1 MKSKKDIQL
10 ELLQEVDDIC
20 SKNNLNYI
28 LTGLNSLNAY
38 LNHTL
43 RNGPISVAIAMTQGD
58 IKAFCKIIDENYGK
72 ERYVEGIFNN
82 PNYDK
87 AYVVY
92 GNKNTTDFHIVKPD
106 NNIHHGININIYPI
120 TKIQNQEGWKKLAN
134 KAFNKIYRLSNGK
147 IFENLIFLNK
157 WEDIQKYPSV
167 HIINKN
173 YKSKILKEIMKYEID
188 GIELCLP
195 KDADSYFKKMYGKN
209 FKTKEIIA
217 KTQGERVIID
227 TNHGY
232 EEIMNE
238 VEDLILNARANDNEI
253 KSERKKADDEFK
265 TVASVWDLVQ
275 MTSKQVEYI
284 HYFEKNADKLLT
296 LDLNDEKQFKEAYG
310 ELKPVIS
317 TLSQYS
323 KKGMTFSINPEIDEL
338 IDNVLLKKNKKLL
351 NKIKELKTK
360 EYFIE

>member
-1 MKSKKDIQL
+1 MKTKKDIQL
-10 ELLQEVDDIC
+10 DLLQEVDEIC
-20 SKNNLNYI
+20 SKYNLNYI

-38 LNHTL
+38 LNHTIK
-43 RNGPISVAIAMTQGD
+43 NGPISVAIAMTQGD
-58 IKAFCKIIDENYGK
+58 IKAFCKIIDEEYAE

-87 AYVVY
+87 AYIVY
-92 GNKNTTDFHIVKPD
+92 GNKNTTDFHIIKPD

-120 TKIQNQEGWKKLAN
+120 KKIQNQEGWKKLAN
-134 KAFNKIYRLSNGK
+134 KGFNKIYNLSNGK
-147 IFENLIFLNK
+147 VFESFIFINK
-157 WEDIQKYPSV
+157 WKDIQKYPFV

-173 YKSKILKEIMKYEID
+173 YKSKTFKEIMKYEID
-188 GIELCLP
+188 GIELYLP

-209 FKTKEIIA
+209 FKAKEIIE

-238 VEDLILNARANDNEI
+238 VEDLILNARINDEEI
-253 KSERKKADDEFK
+253 KFERKKADDEFK

-275 MTSKQVEYI
+275 MTNKQVEFI
-284 HYFEKNADKLLT
+284 HYFEKNTDSLLA
-296 LDLNDEKQFKEAYG
+296 LDLNDESQFKEAYG

-317 TLSQYS
+317 TLDKYS
-323 KKGMTFSINPEIDEL
+323 KKGMTFSIDPKTDEL
-338 IDNVLLKKNKKLL
+338 IENILLKKNKKLL